1 MSKKYHYTKSEVE
14 KQIKAQELAAQDYT
28 EALILKR
35 EKVNKG
41 EIMEVEA
48 MWQEWLLNWLK
59 TQALT
64 FIGEHLHF
72 LKLKGIEWTV
82 ELANWLLEQLN
93 QIILNLY
100 RRATVE
106 EKQAFKNKML
116 VSFPNSDLLNKLK

>member
-48 MWQEWLLNWLK
+48 MWQE
-59 TQALT
+59 
-64 FIGEHLHF
+64 
-72 LKLKGIEWTV
+72 
-82 ELANWLLEQLN
+82 
-93 QIILNLY
+93 
-100 RRATVE
+100 
-106 EKQAFKNKML
+106 
-116 VSFPNSDLLNKLK
+116 